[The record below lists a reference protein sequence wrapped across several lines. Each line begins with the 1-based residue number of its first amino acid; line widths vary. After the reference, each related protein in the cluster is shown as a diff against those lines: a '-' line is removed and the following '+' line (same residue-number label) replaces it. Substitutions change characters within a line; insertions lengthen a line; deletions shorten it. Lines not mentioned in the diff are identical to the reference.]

1 MERYYIPK
9 DIWKDI
15 KKEDKRKRRRER
27 KEENFMC
34 TEESCYPERL
44 KDFELIPSKFI
55 DDFTSNLSGLK
66 HTALKLS
73 IEDDRKD
80 SKIMY
85 IITKSTLLMGTE
97 LSQKIFYSNDLTIN
111 YFDLALISLKRRQNK
126 DLIRRLLIPLFLLKE
141 KHWILIYINVY
152 SSEVQIFDSYV
163 SPCIDYTHIIKRVN
177 SISAKSQ
184 VINQIKK
191 ELVMECVLKK
201 SWLSKSIKFILKVV
215 DWPKQMNKYDWG
227 VYVCMFM
234 YLLYQMVPIS
244 VKIELRKLK
253 RRAILQDAWYGKIT
267 DMDELFNQ

>member
-9 DIWKDI
+9 DIYKDI
-15 KKEDKRKRRRER
+15 KKEENRKRRRER
-27 KEENFMC
+27 KEESFKW
-34 TEESCYPERL
+34 TEDSCYPERL

-55 DDFTSNLSGLK
+55 DEFTSNLSGLK
-66 HTALKLS
+66 HTALKLA

-85 IITKSTLLMGTE
+85 IVTKSTLLMGTE
-97 LSQKIFYSNDLTIN
+97 LSQKIFYGNYLTIN
-111 YFDLALISLKRRQNK
+111 YFDLALISLKRSQNK
-126 DLIRRLLIPLFLLKE
+126 DLIRRLLIPFFLLKE

-163 SPCIDYTHIIKRVN
+163 SPCIDYSHIIKKVN
-177 SISAKSQ
+177 SIAAKSQ

-191 ELVMECVLKK
+191 ELVMEGVLEKAL
-201 SWLSKSIKFILKVV
+201 LSQCIKFKLKVV
-215 DWPKQMNKYDWG
+215 DWPKQMNKYDCG

-253 RRAILQDAWYGKIT
+253 RRTILQDACYGKIT
-267 DMDELFNQ
+267 DMDELFRQ

>member
-85 IITKSTLLMGTE
+85 IVTKSTLLMGTE
-97 LSQKIFYSNDLTIN
+97 LSQRFFT
-111 YFDLALISLKRRQNK
+111 AMTWQ
-126 DLIRRLLIPLFLLKE
+126 
-141 KHWILIYINVY
+141 
-152 SSEVQIFDSYV
+152 
-163 SPCIDYTHIIKRVN
+163 
-177 SISAKSQ
+177 
-184 VINQIKK
+184 
-191 ELVMECVLKK
+191 
-201 SWLSKSIKFILKVV
+201 
-215 DWPKQMNKYDWG
+215 
-227 VYVCMFM
+227 
-234 YLLYQMVPIS
+234 
-244 VKIELRKLK
+244 
-253 RRAILQDAWYGKIT
+253 
-267 DMDELFNQ
+267 

>member
-73 IEDDRKD
+73 IEEDRKD

-85 IITKSTLLMGTE
+85 IVTKSTLLMGTE

-191 ELVMECVLKK
+191 ELVMECVLEK